1 MGEKERMFGT
11 VKEDSGNVRG
21 RILGSERDRESVLGR
36 IRKDSGRVIESMLQ
50 SERECWEGL
59 EGMFGRETEHAE
71 KDQDGFRKVERDSTF
86 GREGEDV

>member
-1 MGEKERMFGT
+1 MFGT

-50 SERECWEGL
+50 SEENVGK
-59 EGMFGRETEHAE
+59 G
-71 KDQDGFRKVERDSTF
+71 
-86 GREGEDV
+86 